1 MYECTTCSKTTI
13 LPRFA
18 KLSSFSPKSVL
29 CKKCTISENEIIKLL
44 STDSDFE
51 RIQILKSNNI
61 DITPLFIFLWKL
73 WQGFYQHHLTDLCIA
88 CSLIPSSKF
97 VRNHDDSTSIPEK
110 TSDPTAFGGANRH
123 KAPGGAMARGH
134 EVKKIS
140 RTNIQKHNLLLL
152 QVKHLL
158 WIIYKY
164 IDFTDVLVKNINNYD
179 LLSKIFITDIEHIK
193 TGCPGNEG
201 AEGSAFGA
209 ANGRFAPVGIK
220 CPPSKGTN
228 GTAFGGANR
237 REAPVGATRHEAP
250 SVMSFNSSPPE
261 TKKHH
266 KTPKQETVYI
276 HAYINWYRTFHGQTI
291 LEIAKEKCENLK
303 ILELI
308 VQHFPNDMIK
318 ISDKIHIK
326 NTPPVLKNK
335 TRDVATQT
343 EPQHT
348 DERELFSIS
357 SPYLIFQKMD
367 SIPMAGASAPP
378 SGAPPPPYFL

>member
-73 WQGFYQHHLTDLCIA
+73 WQGFYQNHLTDLCIA
-88 CSLIPSSKF
+88 CSLVPSSKF

-110 TSDPTAFGGANRH
+110 TSDPTAFGGANRRF
-123 KAPGGAMARGH
+123 APVGTTRYFMSDGAMARGH

-209 ANGRFAPVGIK
+209 ANGR
-220 CPPSKGTN
+220 
-228 GTAFGGANR
+228 
-237 REAPVGATRHEAP
+237 EAPG
-250 SVMSFNSSPPE
+250 VMSFNSSPPE

-266 KTPKQETVYI
+266 KTPKQENVYI

-357 SPYLIFQKMD
+357 SPYLIFQKMG
-367 SIPMAGASAPP
+367 SIPMVGASAPP
-378 SGAPPPPYFL
+378 SGASPPPYFL